1 MYKKTRQIL
10 ITFTIFCLSA
20 AAAWAQAT
28 GGRVTG
34 TITDAAGSVVANAT
48 ITLKSRATGQALT
61 TQSGETGSYNFP
73 NAAVGDYDLTV
84 EAAGFQPAARELK
97 VVLNQETVLN
107 FAVAVGA
114 IKEEV
119 TVTATAEPA
128 VQTENSGQSGSFSSR
143 QVTELPIFNDLTALA
158 RLLPNTSEQA
168 AGVLGEGGTIGGLRP
183 QANVFNLDG
192 VGNNDPT
199 TTGAAVKVIQD
210 AVEQFTLLQNNYA
223 AEFGTGAAGQFNT
236 ITKSGSNEFHGS
248 GFLYLQSQKFNAATS
263 LEEQQLQ
270 TGALNHLPLN
280 KTARYGLTAGGPLV
294 KNKLFFFGA
303 YQHYFND
310 RSQDYKYFAPT
321 TEGLNRIALLPNVS
335 PYVVRLL
342 RENLVLAPQ
351 ASADA
356 TAAFGSVLGA
366 TGIPF
371 GTVILSSP
379 AYRSEH
385 LAQINID
392 HSPNAFNQ
400 FRYRFNSDR
409 RRAEDPTLG
418 RGYGNPKF
426 NALYAYDADLFS
438 ATWVR
443 TIDTSMVNDLRL
455 SYRRVKEDYPLKEA
469 SASDFPFLGVDS
481 IGLSFGPDINFPQG
495 SPVNH
500 SYQLSEALSYFRG
513 NHSFKLGA
521 EARHLIYSVNFVQ
534 AARGYY
540 YYNDLDE
547 LLQDKVPSLL
557 NQRGVATNPFAGN
570 HYEYAV
576 FAQDDWKVRPSLTFN
591 LGLRYEYA
599 TLPRDLATQALNSL
613 ASVPGVIEFGVP
625 QTDKNNF
632 APRVGLAYA
641 PEFESGVGRFLFGSR
656 GESALRAAFSISY
669 LPQFQNLTLTSLPPQ
684 FSQKRDIATSAAA
697 FGFNPSRPFLENGG
711 IPGQLIPVTTP
722 AQARAATSAYIPD
735 QISPYAMSWSVSYQ
749 RALPQAMTVELR
761 YLGTRGRKLPVQL
774 RLNAG
779 MVGESNLVIPTFFQ
793 TPTPQQL
800 AALPTLGQIKSRPGM
815 NTRRLAAYGFSQD
828 LTSYQFAGDSQYD
841 GASVSLTRN
850 YTRGL
855 GFTAAYTWSK
865 TIDDA
870 TNVLNSS
877 VPNPRRPQDFYNIK
891 GDRGLSALDIPHR
904 FVASFIYELPFFAGR
919 EARSLHTLFGGW
931 QLSTIFQAQSGQPIT
946 PLSGKD
952 ANLNFDSAADRTII
966 NVNGVEGT
974 SSGVRPINAAGQT
987 VSFGNSATVAYVV
1000 KNPNA
1005 QYIQA
1010 GQGALANAGRN
1021 TLRTRGFNRT
1031 DASLLKS
1038 FRFSEDRFNLQVGV
1052 EALNL
1057 FNQRMR
1063 TLATLPDQNADFA
1076 TLFATAGSSNF
1087 NDYGLGNATGRT
1099 FQLRA
1104 KMIF

>member
-1 MYKKTRQIL
+1 MYN
-10 ITFTIFCLSA
+10 ITQRTLLVFTILCLSA
-20 AAAWAQAT
+20 VAVLAQAT
-28 GGRVTG
+28 GGRVSG
-34 TITDAAGSVVANAT
+34 TITDAAGSVVPNAAVN
-48 ITLKSRATGQALT
+48 LKARATGQTLT

-73 NAAVGDYDLTV
+73 NVAVGDYDLTV
-84 EAAGFQPAARELK
+84 EAAGFQTSSRELK
-97 VVLNQETVLN
+97 VVLNQETAVN
-107 FAVAVGA
+107 FNLAVGTV
-114 IKEEV
+114 KEEV
-119 TVTATAEPA
+119 TVTAAEPA
-128 VQTENSGQSGSFSSR
+128 VQTETSGQSGSFASR
-143 QVTELPIFNDLTALA
+143 QATELPLFNDITVLA
-158 RLLPNTSEQA
+158 RLLPNTVEQS
-168 AGVLGEGGTIGGLRP
+168 AGVLGEGGTIGGMRP
-183 QANVFNLDG
+183 QANTFNLDG
-192 VGNNDPT
+192 VANNDPT

-223 AEFGTGAAGQFNT
+223 AEFGAGAAGQFNT
-236 ITKSGSNEFHGS
+236 ITKSGGNEFHGS
-248 GFLYLQSQKFNAATS
+248 AFLYLQSQKLNAATS

-270 TGALNHLPLN
+270 SGTITRLPLN
-280 KTARYGLTAGGPLV
+280 KTDRYGLTIGGPIV
-294 KNKLFFFGA
+294 RNKLFFFGA

-321 TEGLNRIALLPNVS
+321 AEGLNRLALLPGVS

-342 RENLVLAPQ
+342 RDNLVLAPQ
-351 ASADA
+351 ATSEA

-366 TGIPF
+366 TAIPF
-371 GTVILSSP
+371 GSVILSSP
-379 AYRSEH
+379 SYRSEH
-385 LAQINID
+385 LAQVNID
-392 HSPNAFNQ
+392 YVPNAFNQ

-418 RGYGNPKF
+418 RGSGNTKF

-438 ATWVR
+438 ATWVH
-443 TIDTSMVNDLRL
+443 TLSASMVNDLRL

-469 SASDFPFLGVDS
+469 AAGDFPFIGVDS
-481 IGLSFGPDINFPQG
+481 IGLSLGPDINFPQG

-500 SYQLSEALSYFRG
+500 SYQLAEAFSYFRG
-513 NHSFKLGA
+513 NHSFKFGA

-540 YYNDLDE
+540 YYNDLGE

-557 NQRGVATNPFAGN
+557 NQRGVVANPFAGN
-570 HYEYAV
+570 HYEYAA
-576 FAQDDWKVRPSLTFN
+576 FAQDDWKVRPNLTFN
-591 LGLRYEYA
+591 LGLRYEYS

-625 QTDKNNF
+625 RTDRNNF

-641 PEFESGVGRFLFGSR
+641 PEFENSLGRFLFGSR
-656 GESALRAAFSISY
+656 GESALRVNFSLAY

-697 FGFNPSRPFLENGG
+697 FGFSAARPFLENGG
-711 IPGQLIPVTTP
+711 VPAQLVPVTTP

-735 QISPYAMSWSVSYQ
+735 QTSPYAMSWSVSYQ

-779 MVGESNLVIPTFFQ
+779 TVDESNLVIPTFFE
-793 TPTPQQL
+793 TPTAQQL
-800 AALPTLGQIKSRPGM
+800 AGLPTLGQIKSRPGM

-828 LTSYQFAGDSQYD
+828 VTSYQFAGNSQYD

-877 VPNPRRPQDFYNIK
+877 VPNPRRPQDFYNIR

-904 FVASFIYELPFFAGR
+904 FVASVIYELPFFNGR
-919 EARSLHTLFGGW
+919 DAHWLHTFFGGW
-931 QLSTIFQAQSGQPIT
+931 QVGTIFQAQSGQPIT

-952 ANLNFDSAADRTII
+952 ANLNLDSAADRTII
-966 NVNGVEGT
+966 NVGGIEGT

-1000 KNPNA
+1000 KNPSA

-1021 TLRTRGFNRT
+1021 TLRTHGFNRT
-1031 DASLLKS
+1031 DASLLKN
-1038 FRFSEDRFNLQVGV
+1038 FRFGDDRLNLQFGV
-1052 EALNL
+1052 EAFNL
-1057 FNQRMR
+1057 FNQRIH

-1076 TLFATAGSSNF
+1076 TLFSTAGSANF
-1087 NDYGLGNATGRT
+1087 NDYGLGNSTGRT

-1104 KMIF
+1104 KLIF